1 MVYVLDGLIYTL
13 ANWPKAATALVNQSE
28 TPVTLPDQPSDQKT
42 LNSESTD
49 SSEVVDM
56 ETNEQT
62 RGFQQLERERFFKR
76 TESVTFGGDDPDT
89 HKSNEQF
96 FGKAGAM
103 MEKPE
108 FVGPPNPWGQQV
120 ENFSRPLDEEYPLA
134 QQPHL
139 LKPSAKKEH
148 LFSPK
153 AGRKGSAIGASMVQ
167 EERDGEGEPN
177 VGDKRT
183 RRKLPVSYT
192 QQEMRYVDQ
201 LIIFVFGVN
210 VI

>member
-13 ANWPKAATALVNQSE
+13 ANWPKAAAALVDQSH
-28 TPVTLPDQPSDQKT
+28 TLPTDHTSDQSV

-49 SSEVVDM
+49 SSEVITM
-56 ETNEQT
+56 ETDQQT
-62 RGFQQLERERFFKR
+62 QGLKPLERGRFFKR
-76 TESVTFGGDDPDT
+76 TESVIIGGDDPDT

-120 ENFSRPLDEEYPLA
+120 ENFSRPLNEDYPLA

-139 LKPSAKKEH
+139 LKPLAKKEH
-148 LFSPK
+148 LFSPT
-153 AGRKGSAIGASMVQ
+153 AGRRGSTVRASLLQ
-167 EERDGEGEPN
+167 EGWDGDGESTA
-177 VGDKRT
+177 GDRM
-183 RRKLPVSYT
+183 RGKLPVSYA
-192 QQEMRYVDQ
+192 QREVRCAHKLSWS
-201 LIIFVFGVN
+201 LIF
-210 VI
+210 

>member
-13 ANWPKAATALVNQSE
+13 ANWPKAATALVDQSH
-28 TPVTLPDQPSDQKT
+28 TPGMLPTDHTSDQSA

-49 SSEVVDM
+49 SSEVITM
-56 ETNEQT
+56 ETDQQT
-62 RGFQQLERERFFKR
+62 QGLKPLERGRFFKR
-76 TESVTFGGDDPDT
+76 TESVIIGGDDPDT

-120 ENFSRPLDEEYPLA
+120 ENFSRPLNEDYPLA

-139 LKPSAKKEH
+139 LKPLAKKEH
-148 LFSPK
+148 LFSHT
-153 AGRKGSAIGASMVQ
+153 AGRRGSAMGASVVQ
-167 EERDGEGEPN
+167 EGQDGDGESTA
-177 VGDKRT
+177 GDGRM
-183 RRKLPVSYT
+183 RGKLPVSYA
-192 QQEMRYVDQ
+192 QREVRYAHKLSWS
-201 LIIFVFGVN
+201 LIF
-210 VI
+210 